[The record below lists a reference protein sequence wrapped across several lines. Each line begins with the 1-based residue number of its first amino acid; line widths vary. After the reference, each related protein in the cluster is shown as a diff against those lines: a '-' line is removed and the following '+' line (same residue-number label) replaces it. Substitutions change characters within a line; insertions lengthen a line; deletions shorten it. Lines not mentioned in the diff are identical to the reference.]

1 MRGML
6 MVIAIASGCAPT
18 IPFHATETAEVLKA
32 RQVAIS
38 VAGGGGVG
46 GPVAQQSASATGLGG
61 GSLRVRVGVGH
72 DQEVGVESAA
82 LTDDGRS
89 LSASVK
95 LRYKIGFGAH
105 LALVGG
111 AGVAGNFDPTNGSRT
126 PPFVGADVALLASTG
141 TRSSHV
147 QLYGGLRLTVSLPA
161 SSDFYQQGPMQLFT
175 LPIGVAF
182 KMGPRAQLFGE
193 LGLLGAVSEVRTSE
207 DGLHDYGFL
216 GGYAAIAVQFLAG
229 PL

>member
-1 MRGML
+1 MRWML
-6 MVIAIASGCAPT
+6 MVIAIALGCAPT

-32 RQVAIS
+32 KQVAIS
-38 VAGGGGVG
+38 IAGGGGVG

-72 DQEVGVESAA
+72 DQEVGVESTA
-82 LTDDGRS
+82 LTDGSS

-141 TRSSHV
+141 TRNSHV

-161 SSDFYQQGPMQLFT
+161 SSDFYQLGPMQLFT

-182 KMGPRAQLFGE
+182 KMSPRAQLFGE
-193 LGLLGAVSEVRTSE
+193 LGLLGAVSEVRTSG
-207 DGLHDYGFL
+207 DGLRNYGFM